1 MSEPT
6 FGMSIT
12 RLDNE
17 PRPAVKADMAVIGLV
32 GTAPNANPAD
42 FPVNE
47 PVHFFSNDTVML
59 AKLGLTG
66 SLAGQIEL
74 VNAQLG
80 EFQVSARIVVVRVAE
95 GGDEDETMANI
106 LGNANLRTGIHAL
119 RNAGPLLGLPGLT
132 CQQKTGVAA
141 INVISGGAHYEA
153 GDTIAG
159 AGGTGFSATVAT

>member
-1 MSEPT
+1 M
-6 FGMSIT
+6 F
-12 RLDNE
+12 
-17 PRPAVKADMAVIGLV
+17 
-32 GTAPNANPAD
+32 
-42 FPVNE
+42 
-47 PVHFFSNDTVML
+47 

-66 SLAGQIEL
+66 SLAGQIEF
-74 VNAQLG
+74 VNAQL
-80 EFQVSARIVVVRVAE
+80 VSFRWPPASWLSVSPRARTTI
-95 GGDEDETMANI
+95 
-106 LGNANLRTGIHAL
+106 GNANLRTGIHAL